1 MNIRTV
7 SGVVLVVVIILF
19 YLAKT
24 FVHSGYKINN
34 SNEVSWSGNQIN
46 GLNRNTG
53 HLILTRHA
61 KCRMECRHINTAEL
75 QEILHDGTINEA
87 KTEQDSRGP
96 KYALE
101 GYTREHQHLRVVF
114 APEGSAVVVVT
125 CIDLD
130 NEWPC
135 PDCK

>member
-1 MNIRTV
+1 MNMRTI
-7 SGVVLVVVIILF
+7 SGFVLAVILIVF
-19 YLAKT
+19 FLAKG
-24 FVHSGYKINN
+24 FLHPQNGS
-34 SNEVSWSGNQIN
+34 SRQVSRSESQID
-46 GLNRNTG
+46 GLNRNTT

-61 KCRMECRHINTAEL
+61 KCRMECRHINSNEL
-75 QEILHDGTINEA
+75 QEILHDGKLNEA

-101 GYTREHQHLRVVF
+101 GYTQEHQHLRVVF
-114 APEGSAVVVVT
+114 APEGNDVVVVT